1 MNPATLRTLPA
12 AALLAGTALT
22 ATQAAQAAHAASA
35 TSTTPAA
42 RAADDDGGL
51 AGTRA
56 GEGRTHPG
64 RTRPPA
70 PSLSDEDPSAG
81 TRDRDG
87 ERDGEGDESGTESGT
102 ESDEGTGRFSLVPEW
117 TPSSLPMPQRPDR
130 HQAREVLPSGQP
142 YGAQRSAAEP
152 SERAMRVLPLGTG
165 LALTGLGLGLAFFGL
180 RLRRR

>member
-35 TSTTPAA
+35 TSAASTTPAA
-42 RAADDDGGL
+42 RADDDGGL

-70 PSLSDEDPSAG
+70 PSPSDEDPSAG
-81 TRDRDG
+81 TRDGNGEGDG
-87 ERDGEGDESGTESGT
+87 DGDESGTEG
-102 ESDEGTGRFSLVPEW
+102 DEGTGRFSLVPEW
-117 TPSSLPMPQRPDR
+117 TRSSLPMPQRPDR
-130 HQAREVLPSGQP
+130 HQAREPLPSGQP
-142 YGAQRSAAEP
+142 YGAQRTAAEP

>member
-1 MNPATLRTLPA
+1 MNPAILRTLPA

-22 ATQAAQAAHAASA
+22 AAQAAQAAHAASA
-35 TSTTPAA
+35 ASTAAATTSAA
-42 RAADDDGGL
+42 RADDGGGL

-64 RTRPPA
+64 RIRPPA
-70 PSLSDEDPSAG
+70 PSPPDEDPSAG
-81 TRDRDG
+81 TGDG
-87 ERDGEGDESGTESGT
+87 DGDTDGYGNESGI

-130 HQAREVLPSGQP
+130 HQARESLPSGQP
-142 YGAQRSAAEP
+142 YGAQRTAAEP

>member
-35 TSTTPAA
+35 TSAASTTPAA
-42 RAADDDGGL
+42 RADDDDGGGL

-70 PSLSDEDPSAG
+70 SSPPDEDPSAG
-81 TRDRDG
+81 TRDGDG
-87 ERDGEGDESGTESGT
+87 DGDGNESGT
-102 ESDEGTGRFSLVPEW
+102 ESDEGAGRFSLVPEW

-130 HQAREVLPSGQP
+130 HQAREPLPSGQP
-142 YGAQRSAAEP
+142 YGAQRTATEP

>member
-35 TSTTPAA
+35 ASTTPAA
-42 RAADDDGGL
+42 RADDDGGGL

-70 PSLSDEDPSAG
+70 PSPSDEDPSAG
-81 TRDRDG
+81 PRDGDRDG
-87 ERDGEGDESGTESGT
+87 DGNES

-130 HQAREVLPSGQP
+130 HQAREPLPSGQP
-142 YGAQRSAAEP
+142 YGAQRTAAEP

>member
-22 ATQAAQAAHAASA
+22 ATPTASAASA
-35 TSTTPAA
+35 PP
-42 RAADDDGGL
+42 ADDGGGL

-64 RTRPPA
+64 RTETPA
-70 PSLSDEDPSAG
+70 PSPSDEDPSAG
-81 TRDRDG
+81 AGDG
-87 ERDGEGDESGTESGT
+87 DQGHQNDE
-102 ESDEGTGRFSLVPEW
+102 EGTGRFSLVPEW
-117 TPSSLPMPQRPDR
+117 TASSLPVPQGTDR
-130 HQAREVLPSGQP
+130 DQAREPFPSGQP
-142 YGAQRSAAEP
+142 YGAQRTAAEP
-152 SERAMRVLPLGTG
+152 SGRAMRVLPLGTG

>member
-22 ATQAAQAAHAASA
+22 ATQAAHAASA

-64 RTRPPA
+64 RARPPA
-70 PSLSDEDPSAG
+70 PSPSDEDPSAG

-87 ERDGEGDESGTESGT
+87 ERDGEGDESGT

>member
-1 MNPATLRTLPA
+1 MNPAILRTLPA

-22 ATQAAQAAHAASA
+22 AAQAAQAAHAASA
-35 TSTTPAA
+35 TSTAATTP
-42 RAADDDGGL
+42 AADDDGGL

-64 RTRPPA
+64 RIRPPA
-70 PSLSDEDPSAG
+70 PSPPDEDPSAG
-81 TRDRDG
+81 TRDGDG
-87 ERDGEGDESGTESGT
+87 DPDGYGNESGN

-130 HQAREVLPSGQP
+130 HQAREPFPSGQP
-142 YGAQRSAAEP
+142 YGAQRTAAEP